1 MNNPEQINNNFE
13 KIKKSLKDFG
23 GAFYLLGWIGLIGGG
38 IFLILSIFN
47 NFSVSFSG
55 YGISDFVLI
64 IVESL
69 ILIILAGRIKNNVL
83 DKNNKKYI
91 FIILIIYIF
100 NTILRF
106 VALESGGGFT
116 VVLIVIYIITTLVSL
131 NKALKDEEF
140 KNILESPKHSI
151 TKRNWV
157 TFGVISFLILC
168 FAIYFDFNYNTAL
181 WADEDFIDNEEFI
194 EMAISE
200 MKEDLPMVVDETSTL
215 EEVYGKN
222 NMIYYRF
229 KLAEEYMIS
238 EEFIDLM
245 KEDIM
250 GNICDTEGLEMFFN
264 RGISIKYIYGD
275 YFDNEDS
282 IIVKPED
289 CLK

>member
-151 TKRNWV
+151 TKRNWI

-168 FAIYFDFNYNTAL
+168 FAIYFDFNYNNAL
-181 WADEDFIDNEEFI
+181 WADEDSIDNEEFI

-200 MKEDLPMVVDETSTL
+200 MKEDLPMVVDETTTL

-222 NMIYYRF
+222 NIIYYRF
-229 KLAEEYMIS
+229 KLAEEYMVS
-238 EEFIDLM
+238 EEFINLM

-250 GNICDTEGLEMFFN
+250 ENICDTEGLEMFFN

>member
-200 MKEDLPMVVDETSTL
+200 MKEDLPMVVDETTTL

-229 KLAEEYMIS
+229 KLAEEYMVS